1 MGAPDSRR
9 LVEHIR
15 TQATACRELGS
26 PFYGVLLNHV
36 ADDVAAG
43 GPAAEVLS
51 EHANDPGPA
60 AVALRFAGTAHRLAL
75 AGDAPEL
82 AAHLASTGGDGDPD
96 GAWLALRDLLVDRP
110 AEVRA
115 GLELAPQTNETGR
128 SAALFGALLHVVGPE
143 PLPVRLWELGAS
155 GDLNLLADR
164 FRYVADD
171 GGTWGPSSPVV
182 LGPAWGTVP
191 DGAPPHVDV
200 VERVAGDVAP
210 LDPTTSEGE
219 LRLLSYVWPDQAER
233 LARLR
238 GAIGLAHTVPV
249 RRVEAGAATFLDGL
263 ELAEGALTVVWHSV
277 MWQYLPREEQ
287 DRVTARIGAL
297 DAQATTERPFAHI
310 AFAPRRPAPGEPHRF
325 IVSAQTWPGGEE
337 RLLGEA
343 PPHGMPV
350 RWGAPG

>member
-1 MGAPDSRR
+1 MDLGR

-36 ADDVAAG
+36 ADDVASG
-43 GPAAEVLS
+43 GPAADVLAG
-51 EHANDPGPA
+51 HANETGPA
-60 AVALRFAGTAHRLAL
+60 AVALRFAGAAHRLAL
-75 AGDAPEL
+75 AGEAPEL
-82 AAHLASTGGDGDPD
+82 AAHFASTGGDGDPD
-96 GAWLALRDLLVDRP
+96 GAWLALRTLLSERP
-110 AEVRA
+110 HAVGA

-128 SAALFGALLHVVGPE
+128 SAALFGALLHVVGPAT
-143 PLPVRLWELGAS
+143 LPVRLWELGAS
-155 GDLNLLADR
+155 GGLNLLADR
-164 FRYVADD
+164 FQYVADD
-171 GGTWGPSSPVV
+171 GGSWGPSSPVV
-182 LGPAWGTVP
+182 LGPAWHTVP

-210 LDPTTSEGE
+210 VDPTTRDGE
-219 LRLLSYVWPDQAER
+219 LRLLSFVWPDQTER

-238 GAIGLAHTVPV
+238 GAIRLAHEVPV
-249 RRVEAGAATFLDGL
+249 RRVEAGASAFLDGL
-263 ELAEGALTVVWHSV
+263 ELADGCLTVVWHSV

-287 DRVTARIGAL
+287 DRVTVRIAAL
-297 DAQATTERPFAHI
+297 GTQATAERPLAHI
-310 AFAPRRPAPGEPHRF
+310 GFEPRRLSPGTLHRF

-350 RWGAPG
+350 RWGTPR